1 MSLTACATPTPAP
14 TATPA
19 NTPTPAFTATPAPT
33 ATPAFDASKYGGADL
48 DVTYCAPG
56 EPLQKLDVY
65 YPKEG
70 GPWPAVLYV
79 HGGSWK
85 EGDKAEGAGWK
96 GLNDLGYLVVAINYR
111 MAPFVKH
118 PVLIEDLKCAVRYL
132 RAHASE
138 YNLDPD
144 HIAAMGASA
153 GGHLVALMGTS
164 DEAAGWDVGENPDQ
178 SSRVQAVIP
187 MAAIT
192 DFTQE
197 MKVISMVIYSAF
209 GGLPGTPSPKMIEAS
224 PVTYITPDD
233 PPFLIFHG
241 DNDGVVPYQQSEIL
255 HEQLTTAGVPS
266 ELIIVKNGDHSLNG
280 KNASPTW
287 DEIYTQIVAFL
298 DENLK

>member
-1 MSLTACATPTPAP
+1 
-14 TATPA
+14 
-19 NTPTPAFTATPAPT
+19 
-33 ATPAFDASKYGGADL
+33 L
-48 DVTYCAPG
+48 DVTYCDPG
-56 EPLQKLDVY
+56 DPLQKLDVY

-85 EGDKAEGAGWK
+85 EGDKAEGAGWQP
-96 GLNDLGYLVVAINYR
+96 LTDLGYLVIPINYR

-118 PVLIEDLKCAVRYL
+118 PVMIEDLKCAVRYL

-144 HIAAMGASA
+144 QIAAVGASA

-164 DEAAGWDVGENPDQ
+164 DESAGWDVGENVDQ
-178 SSRVQAVIP
+178 SSRVQAVVA

-197 MKVISMVIYSAF
+197 MKVLSMVVYSAF
-209 GGLPGTPSPKMIEAS
+209 GGLPGTPTPKMIEAS
-224 PVTYITPDD
+224 PVTYVTPDD

-255 HEQLTTAGVPS
+255 NEKLTETGVPS
-266 ELIIVKNGDHSLNG
+266 QLVIVKNGDHSLQG
-280 KNASPTW
+280 KGATPSQA
-287 DEIYTQIVAFL
+287 EIYNMILAFL
-298 DENLK
+298 EENLK